1 METTM
6 PKLSRIKAG
15 DKFILSGYTYTAKSD
30 ARVVNFGQSVFVN
43 ATRPNGQMPS
53 GSEMADVLEPNDPWV
68 DLAEISNEAGQTFA
82 VGKRVRHGD
91 GWEGTII
98 GIRETQMANL
108 LLVQPDDK
116 EQLRGYDREYAT
128 DAGRYG
134 RSTYCRPRDQGR
146 SMGNYTPIN

>member
-1 METTM
+1 M
-6 PKLSRIKAG
+6 PKLSQIKAG

-82 VGKRVRHGD
+82 VGKRVRHWS

-98 GIRETQMANL
+98 GIREQRVVDL
-108 LLVQPDDK
+108 LLVQPDDMN
-116 EQLRGYDREYAT
+116 LLCGYDREYALNER
-128 DAGRYG
+128 AAAQSGRP
-134 RSTYCRPRDQGR
+134 TFCAPRDQGL